1 MADQPFSPGEPGLL
15 VQPYPIYVDF
25 GKFQGRFVEEL
36 ILKEPE
42 YIDWILRVPNPRG
55 SMLEVVEAAVRLIG
69 IFDAKPLIKPC
80 RGTDCGKL
88 ATRCVVYGQT
98 LSLSFWCDGCD
109 PYSLGAARGMLR
121 AFPGYRDACMQPW
134 GTGNPKELKT
144 LIRDVA
150 RAKGLP
156 NRVGQNEAITFFNQ

>member
-1 MADQPFSPGEPGLL
+1 MIVEPTIPHENQFLQPFS
-15 VQPYPIYVDF
+15 VYFNF
-25 GKFQGRFVEEL
+25 GKHQGRFVEEL

-42 YIDWILRVPNPRG
+42 YIRWILDIANPRG

-69 IFDAKPLIKPC
+69 LFDAKPLIKPC
-80 RGTDCGKL
+80 RGAGCGKP

-98 LSLSFWCDGCD
+98 LSLSFWCNDCD

-121 AFPGYRDACMQPW
+121 SFPGYRDACMQPW

-156 NRVGQNEAITFFNQ
+156 DRVGQSEAIAFFNQ